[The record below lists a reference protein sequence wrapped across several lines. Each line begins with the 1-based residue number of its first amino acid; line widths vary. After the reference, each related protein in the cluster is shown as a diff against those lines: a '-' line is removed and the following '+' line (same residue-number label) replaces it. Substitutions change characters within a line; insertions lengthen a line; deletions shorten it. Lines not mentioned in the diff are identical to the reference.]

1 MNNKQLFKQS
11 AGKILS
17 RNQLEGVMRLH
28 NALFEGVNAEQVAD
42 TVADA
47 VKDAVEDSL
56 DSVADQQVADDVSEV
71 SSITFSPEDQIRLES
86 LLGSMSDDERVAF
99 FESLDEQQAQI
110 LTEGLGSVVKTFFNF
125 FTKEGRK
132 ANRFN
137 KYSKL
142 AKKDA
147 AMTSQLDKF
156 RHQNNISSKTA
167 NKLDKLMTKRD
178 KTRQKM
184 NDIKYKASKDPAE
197 YQRLEQEGLKNGSR
211 NLSQETMDAEK
222 ARLVTE
228 RDNALNT
235 IEQKYRPQLDALER
249 QKAQRLQ
256 ELNDSENA
264 LKDLLEKDRKA
275 PGTVPQLQIDEAKRR
290 VATARGNVNRNRKA
304 YNDKQANYNAEREA
318 INQSFEPHINDMDNR
333 INMSR
338 QDAGNFTYGTNS
350 ARFNNANVGGAAAG
364 ANGANRG
371 MNGQFSNPFANPYTN
386 PYMNPYMNPEMWK
399 KFTRRFSTMGEIR
412 TALIGSWKAF
422 KAALGL
428 GAIGALGYGG
438 YKVYDFFANPQEI
451 DLNIGDGDG
460 RIPKNVKTV
469 IGLLAGGIGGR
480 VIAKFIGFDST
491 TGKNVGSLL
500 GAVLVAYFM
509 FLNNGDEE
517 NAKEMLDEYN
527 NASST
532 EQEAIEEALN
542 FNGLGA
548 ALKEIYLEN
557 SSL

>member
-1 MNNKQLFKQS
+1 MNNKQLFEQS

-28 NALFEGVNAEQVAD
+28 NVLFEGANPEQTVE

-47 VKDAVEDSL
+47 VKDAVDDSL
-56 DSVADQQVADDVSEV
+56 DAIADQQVADDVSEV
-71 SSITFSPEDQIRLES
+71 SSITVSPEDKVRLES
-86 LLGSMSDDERVAF
+86 LFGSMSDDERVAF
-99 FESLDEQQAQI
+99 FESLDDQQVQI
-110 LTEGLGSVVKTFFNF
+110 LTEGLGSAVKTFFNF

-132 ANRFN
+132 ANRFD

-142 AKKDA
+142 SKKDA

-156 RHQNNISSKTA
+156 KNQNNISSKTA

-184 NDIKYKASKDPAE
+184 NDIKFKASKDPAE
-197 YQRLEQEGLKNGSR
+197 YQRLEQEGMKNGSR

-228 RDNALNT
+228 RDNALNSV
-235 IEQKYRPQLDALER
+235 EQKYRPQLDALEK
-249 QKAQRLQ
+249 QKSQRLQ
-256 ELNDSENA
+256 ELNDSEKA
-264 LKDLLEKDRKA
+264 LKDLLEKEQKA

-290 VATARGNVNRNRKA
+290 VATARGNVTRNSTN
-304 YNDKQANYNAEREA
+304 YNTAQANYNAEREA
-318 INQSFEPHINDMDNR
+318 INQRFEPHINDMDSR
-333 INMSR
+333 INMAR
-338 QDAGNFTYGTNS
+338 QDAGGFTHGTNS
-350 ARFNNANVGGAAAG
+350 ARFNNGAAAAG
-364 ANGANRG
+364 ANGARNG
-371 MNGQFSNPFANPYTN
+371 MNDQFNNPFGNPYTN
-386 PYMNPYMNPEMWK
+386 PYLNPEMWK
-399 KFTRRFSTMGEIR
+399 KFTRRFSTMGKIS
-412 TALIGSWKAF
+412 TALIGSWHAF

-438 YKVYDFFANPQEI
+438 YKVYDFFTKPQEL

-469 IGLLAGGIGGR
+469 LALLGGGIGGR
-480 VIAKFIGFDST
+480 VVAKFLGFDST
-491 TGKNVGSLL
+491 TGKNVASLL
-500 GAVLVAYFM
+500 GAILVAYFM

-517 NAKEMLDEYN
+517 NAKEMLAEYN

-542 FNGLGA
+542 FKGLA
-548 ALKEIYLEN
+548 SELEKLYLEN

>member
-1 MNNKQLFKQS
+1 MNNKQLFEQS

-28 NALFEGVNAEQVAD
+28 NALFEGENPEQVAE

-47 VKDAVEDSL
+47 VKDAVDDSL
-56 DSVADQQVADDVSEV
+56 DAIADQQVADDVSEV
-71 SSITFSPEDQIRLES
+71 SSITVSPEDKIRLES
-86 LLGSMSDDERVAF
+86 LFGSMSDDEREAF
-99 FESLDEQQAQI
+99 FESLDDQQVQI
-110 LTEGLGSVVKTFFNF
+110 LTEGLGSAVKTFFNF

-132 ANRFN
+132 ANRFD

-142 AKKDA
+142 SKKDA

-156 RHQNNISSKTA
+156 RNQNNISSKTA
-167 NKLDKLMTKRD
+167 NKLDKLMSKRD

-211 NLSQETMDAEK
+211 NISQETMDAEK
-222 ARLVTE
+222 ARFVTE
-228 RDNALNT
+228 RDNALNSV
-235 IEQKYRPQLDALER
+235 EQKYRPQLDALEK

-256 ELNDSENA
+256 ELNDSEKA

-290 VATARGNVNRNRKA
+290 VTTARGNVTRNSTN
-304 YNDKQANYNAEREA
+304 YNAAQANYNAEREA
-318 INQSFEPHINDMDNR
+318 INQRFEPHINDMDNR
-333 INMSR
+333 INMAR
-338 QDAGNFTYGTNS
+338 QDAGGFTHGTNG
-350 ARFNNANVGGAAAG
+350 ARVNNGNVGAAAAG
-364 ANGANRG
+364 ANGASNG
-371 MNGQFSNPFANPYTN
+371 MNGQFNNPFNNPYTN
-386 PYMNPYMNPEMWK
+386 PYTNPYLNPEMWK
-399 KFTRRFSTMGEIR
+399 RFTRRFSTMGKIS
-412 TALIGSWKAF
+412 TALIGSWTAF

-428 GAIGALGYGG
+428 GAVGALGYGG
-438 YKVYDFFANPQEI
+438 YKVYDFFTKPQEL

-469 IGLLAGGIGGR
+469 LGLLAGGIGGR
-480 VIAKFIGFDST
+480 VVAKFLGFNST

-517 NAKEMLDEYN
+517 NAKEMLAEYN

-542 FNGLGA
+542 FKGLA
-548 ALKEIYLEN
+548 SELEKLYLEN

>member
-1 MNNKQLFKQS
+1 MDNKQLFEQS

-28 NALFEGVNAEQVAD
+28 NALFEGVNPEQVAD
-42 TVADA
+42 AVADA

-56 DSVADQQVADDVSEV
+56 DAISDQQVADDVSEV
-71 SSITFSPEDQIRLES
+71 SSITVSPEDKIRLES
-86 LLGSMSDDERVAF
+86 LFDSMSYDERVAF
-99 FESLDEQQAQI
+99 FESLDEQQVQI
-110 LTEGLGSVVKTFFNF
+110 LTEGLGSAVKTLFNF

-142 AKKDA
+142 SKKDA
-147 AMTSQLDKF
+147 ALTSQLDKF
-156 RHQNNISSKTA
+156 RNQNDISSRTA
-167 NKLDKLMTKRD
+167 HKLDKLMAKRT

-184 NDIKYKASKDPAE
+184 NDLKLNASKDQAE
-197 YQRLEQEGLKNGSR
+197 FDRLEQEALKNGSR
-211 NLSQETMDAEK
+211 NLRTETMEAEK

-235 IEQKYRPQLDALER
+235 VEQKYRTQIDALER
-249 QKAQRLQ
+249 QKTQRLQ
-256 ELNDSENA
+256 ELDDSEKA
-264 LKDLLEKDRKA
+264 LKDLLTKEQNA
-275 PGTVPQLQIDEAKRR
+275 PGTVPYLQIENAKQRA
-290 VATARGNVNRNRKA
+290 ATARRNVTSNNNR
-304 YNDKQANYNAEREA
+304 YNTAQANYNADREA
-318 INQSFEPHINDMDNR
+318 INRRFDPHINDMDNR
-333 INMSR
+333 INMAR
-338 QDAGNFTYGTNS
+338 QDAGSFPYGTNR
-350 ARFNNANVGGAAAG
+350 AGFNNTNVGGAASG
-364 ANGANRG
+364 ANGARNG
-371 MNGQFSNPFANPYTN
+371 MNGPFNTQFAYPYTT
-386 PYMNPYMNPEMWK
+386 PEMWINLQ
-399 KFTRRFSTMGEIR
+399 RRFSPMGKIS
-412 TALIGSWKAF
+412 TALIGSWRAF

-428 GAIGALGYGG
+428 GAIGAMGYGG
-438 YKVYDFFANPQEI
+438 YKLYDFFTKPQEL

-480 VIAKFIGFDST
+480 CVAKFLGFDST

-517 NAKEMLDEYN
+517 NAKEMLAEYN

-532 EQEAIEEALN
+532 EQEALEEALD
-542 FNGLGA
+542 FKGLA
-548 ALKEIYLEN
+548 AGLEQMYLEN